1 MLLLGDQGRVWVHAQ
16 YDSMFVDVEQAD
28 RFL

>member
-1 MLLLGDQGRVWVHAQ
+1 MLLLGDQGRGWVHAQ
-16 YDSMFVDVEQAD
+16 YDSVFVDIGQAD